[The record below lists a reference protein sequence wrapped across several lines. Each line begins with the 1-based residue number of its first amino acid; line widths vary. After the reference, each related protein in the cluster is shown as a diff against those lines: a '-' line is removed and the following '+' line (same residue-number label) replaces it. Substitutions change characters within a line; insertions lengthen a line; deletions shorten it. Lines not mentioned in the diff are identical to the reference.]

1 MHRSFAKKRNLQ
13 LPAISRNYPQLPAS
27 KPPVLASRCNF
38 RLTAPWHFSFQLSG
52 FILFFTGFI
61 LLFKCQRT
69 RRLLAPARL
78 GEGAPPLTPFF
89 LQLSGFSF
97 SSFLWTIPC
106 LDGKTSSYIQ
116 QTSKIF
122 SPRAVFRPK
131 GQISRT
137 GTCIICTDEPQA
149 NQEAAN

>member
-1 MHRSFAKKRNLQ
+1 MLTIKHLRRYRPATTVLQSRYHAHDGPFCRLRRRVNGRLPPWLMHRSFAKKRNLQ

-78 GEGAPPLTPFF
+78 GEGAPPLP
-89 LQLSGFSF
+89 LSSFSF
-97 SSFLWTIPC
+97 QVSAFHP
-106 LDGKTSSYIQ
+106 
-116 QTSKIF
+116 F
-122 SPRAVFRPK
+122 SGLYHA
-131 GQISRT
+131 
-137 GTCIICTDEPQA
+137 
-149 NQEAAN
+149 